1 MLERLIAVSLLFCF
15 ILPMM
20 DPIREHL
27 FVDKSEKDMS
37 RMSKSGDSAA
47 MTAAKMLLPLYPCR
61 PKNFS
66 FDRPF
71 WRSRP
76 SLSFL
81 MWLPWIEHPRMF
93 RVLACLSIAMAIRSQ
108 DNVVLRNVMSCHN
121 EVVSVIRH
129 HFLLTLPSLM
139 TSRKGKCC
147 MILSIISVGRSM
159 SLVKFRFMGYVGVLI
174 VCLLI
179 FVMFAC
185 RLIV

>member
-1 MLERLIAVSLLFCF
+1 
-15 ILPMM
+15 
-20 DPIREHL
+20 
-27 FVDKSEKDMS
+27 
-37 RMSKSGDSAA
+37 
-47 MTAAKMLLPLYPCR
+47 
-61 PKNFS
+61 
-66 FDRPF
+66 
-71 WRSRP
+71 
-76 SLSFL
+76 
-81 MWLPWIEHPRMF
+81 MF

-159 SLVKFRFMGYVGVLI
+159 SLVKSRFMGYVGALI

-179 FVMFAC
+179 FAMC
-185 RLIV
+185 DGRLTVGFVDGLVLYLSVASCVSCVRFLAILFIIVSAFLLIWFPDGMRPLLGCISLLMPFSSSLILVVHMVLGWLGIPQ

>member
-1 MLERLIAVSLLFCF
+1 
-15 ILPMM
+15 
-20 DPIREHL
+20 
-27 FVDKSEKDMS
+27 
-37 RMSKSGDSAA
+37 
-47 MTAAKMLLPLYPCR
+47 
-61 PKNFS
+61 
-66 FDRPF
+66 
-71 WRSRP
+71 
-76 SLSFL
+76 
-81 MWLPWIEHPRMF
+81 MF

-159 SLVKFRFMGYVGVLI
+159 SLVKSRLMGYVGVLT

-179 FVMFAC
+179 FVMFVC
-185 RLIV
+185 RLIVRFVDGLVLDLSGSSCISCVRFLAISFTIALAFLLTWFPEGMRPLLGCISLLMPFSSSLILVVHVALGWLGIPQ